1 MHGLACGTRSLG
13 RPVMSWWWR
22 MRACVRKLDLSVAFL
37 YLFLTNFLPEMNTQA
52 LLHAINCRACCGLW
66 RDRAWRN
73 VHALLSWSLS
83 GEFRS
88 LGGQI
93 LVADDDDASCHACA
107 VSIYYLYMM
116 MRHPINKIALTG
128 LHSFLVNEYSSS
140 RTRMTEAAMRKRA
153 YVQNIY

>member
-1 MHGLACGTRSLG
+1 M
-13 RPVMSWWWR
+13 
-22 MRACVRKLDLSVAFL
+22 
-37 YLFLTNFLPEMNTQA
+37 
-52 LLHAINCRACCGLW
+52 
-66 RDRAWRN
+66 
-73 VHALLSWSLS
+73 HALLSWSLS

-153 YVQNIY
+153 SKIYTSTIAESSLFNMCHADAVMRGS